1 MRLLALV
8 SPRLGIQLARRA
20 DPTLSGRTIALLAG
34 DGEAALVAVPS
45 VEATAGGIETGM
57 TIAQARERV
66 PALVALPDNAG
77 ECLDVL
83 EDLASILRTNAT
95 PNVAIVSR
103 DTILL
108 SLEGLESRFDG
119 ESGAANA
126 LVRFARMWSGLDI
139 RAGVAGSVDGAIH
152 AARSARR
159 FPVICSD
166 TKDAEP
172 LPRMA
177 YELGAR
183 ANLGG
188 PQSAAAVET
197 RLARALATLE
207 TALEAVPASY
217 REVRFELT
225 TNGRVNRWTLRAAQP
240 VHTAAEAFDIVR
252 TRIPADALE
261 GGSAFAI
268 TLRKPGPDTRVNPWR
283 RPVAT
288 MHTLAGPAVPV
299 QHRLRLRLAS

>member
-8 SPRLGIQLARRA
+8 SPRLGIQLVRRA
-20 DPTLSGRTIALLAG
+20 DSALSGRPIALLAG
-34 DGEAALVAVPS
+34 EGETALVALPS
-45 VEATAGGIETGM
+45 VESTAGGIETGM

-66 PALVALPDNAG
+66 PALVTLPDNAG
-77 ECLDVL
+77 ECLDAL

-95 PNVAIVSR
+95 PSVAIVSR
-103 DTILL
+103 DTILV
-108 SLEGLESRFDG
+108 SLEGLEGRFDG

-139 RAGVAGSVDGAIH
+139 RAGVAGSVEGAIQ
-152 AARSARR
+152 AARTARR
-159 FPVICSD
+159 FPVICPEIA
-166 TKDAEP
+166 DAEP
-172 LPRMA
+172 LPRTA
-177 YELGAR
+177 DILAAR
-183 ANLGG
+183 TSFNA
-188 PQSAAAVET
+188 PQSASSVET

-207 TALEAVPASY
+207 TAMEAVPASY

-225 TNGRVNRWTLRAAQP
+225 TNGRVNRWTLRAPQP
-240 VHTAAEAFDIVR
+240 VHTAAEAFDLVR
-252 TRIPADALE
+252 TRVPADALE
-261 GGSAFAI
+261 GATAFAI

-299 QHRLRLRLAS
+299 QHRLRLAS

>member
-20 DPTLSGRTIALLAG
+20 DSTISGRPIALLS
-34 DGEAALVAVPS
+34 GEGETALVALPS
-45 VEATAGGIETGM
+45 VESTAGGVETGM

-66 PALVALPDNAG
+66 PALVTLPDNAG
-77 ECLDVL
+77 DCLDGL

-108 SLEGLESRFDG
+108 SLEGLEDRFDG

-139 RAGVAGSVDGAIH
+139 RAGVAGTVEGAIQ
-152 AARSARR
+152 AARTARR
-159 FPVICSD
+159 FPVICPD
-166 TKDAEP
+166 TADAEP
-172 LPRMA
+172 LPRTA
-177 YELGAR
+177 DALAAR
-183 ANLGG
+183 AAFSA
-188 PQSAAAVET
+188 PQPASAVET

-207 TALEAVPASY
+207 TAMEAVPASY

-225 TNGRVNRWTLRAAQP
+225 TSGRVNRWTLRAPQP
-240 VHTAAEAFDIVR
+240 VHTAAEAFDLVR
-252 TRIPADALE
+252 TRIPADAFE

-299 QHRLRLRLAS
+299 QHRLRLAS